1 MLKRIASAA
10 AVLAPVVLMSAATS
24 SHAATVPFPVS
35 AGGTGNGYEVM
46 FDPSLDQSAA
56 SAAASSAGGHLVTIT
71 SASEQSFI
79 ESLLNNAGAATGS
92 YWIGLQRT
100 GSGGST
106 SDFAWETAEPVSFTH
121 FASGEPNNY
130 PNHDENGGT
139 VYWSQNPSDPGFAR
153 RGDWNDAPDAGF
165 PNGALPDD
173 LTRRGFILEV
183 EGAGGGN
190 TGGNGGGN
198 NGGGDGGGGGNAI
211 PLPPAIFAAPL
222 GMLAA
227 AIASRRRKV

>member
-1 MLKRIASAA
+1 MLNRIAWAA
-10 AVLAPVVLMSAATS
+10 AVLAPVITMSVATS
-24 SHAATVPFPVS
+24 SRAATVPFPVS

-46 FDPSLDQSAA
+46 FDASVDQAAA

-79 ESLLNNAGAATGS
+79 ESLLNNANASTGS

-100 GSGGST
+100 GGGSSA

-130 PNHDENGGT
+130 PNSENGGT
-139 VYWSQNPSDPGFAR
+139 VYWSQNPSDPGFSR
-153 RGDWNDAPDAGF
+153 RGDWNDAPTAGF
-165 PNGALPDD
+165 PTGSLPGD
-173 LTRRGFILEV
+173 LIRQGFILEV

-190 TGGNGGGN
+190 
-198 NGGGDGGGGGNAI
+198 NGGGDGGNAI
-211 PLPPAIFAAPL
+211 PLPPAILAAPL
-222 GMLAA
+222 GMLVAGL
-227 AIASRRRKV
+227 ASRRRKV